1 MSKYQFLSVSEGLN
15 ELLSIL
21 KHINDFQIYTAQI
34 AVRTSL
40 TIHRFAEKLGNT
52 TIHEHTGAQ
61 LKRGELQQLR
71 EHAVNTERNKRSKR
85 IQKEV
90 NQRSWDLEQVKKARQ
105 GIFKRP
111 LPRIVQKTRKK
122 LILALPYKRP
132 N

>member
-1 MSKYQFLSVSEGLN
+1 MLKGLN
-15 ELLSIL
+15 DLLSIP
-21 KHINDFQIYTAQI
+21 KHINDFQVYTAQI
-34 AVRTSL
+34 AARTSP
-40 TIHRFAEKLGNT
+40 TTCKIAEKLGNA
-52 TIHEHTGAQ
+52 TIHEHTRAQ
-61 LKRGELQQLR
+61 LERKELKQLR

-85 IQKEV
+85 IQKKV

>member
-1 MSKYQFLSVSEGLN
+1 MPEGPN
-15 ELLSIL
+15 GLLSTP
-21 KHINDFQIYTAQI
+21 KHINDFQAYTARI
-34 AVRTSL
+34 AARTSP
-40 TIHRFAEKLGNT
+40 TTHRVAEKLGNA

-61 LKRGELQQLR
+61 LERGELKQLR

-105 GIFKRP
+105 GISKRP